1 MRLKGKVAI
10 ITGGAQGI
18 GEGCVRRFVAEGA
31 KVVFADVLAE
41 KGEAVARELEGN
53 AAFLT
58 GDVSRPDVIATL
70 IELTITKF
78 GQLDCVVC
86 AAGVA
91 PIANF
96 LDLKE
101 SDFNAVLKV
110 NVNGPMLLGQA
121 AAQHWVKEGKR
132 GSIVN
137 VTSVSAKLAGATQA
151 SYCASK
157 GALDSLTRVMAVALA
172 PHGIRVNALAPGP
185 TRTGM
190 ADSVWENEDALAP
203 VLSRTPLGRFAEPDE
218 QAAVAVFLVSDDAS
232 FMTGESIYVDGG
244 RLALNYTVPI
254 KPRAE
259 RKR

>member
-1 MRLKGKVAI
+1 LKGKVAI

-41 KGEAVARELEGN
+41 KGDAVGRDLGAN
-53 AAFLT
+53 AAFLA
-58 GDVSRPDVIATL
+58 GDVSKPDVIAKMIDL
-70 IELTITKF
+70 ALTKF
-78 GQLDCVVC
+78 GRLDCVVC

-91 PIANF
+91 PTANF

-101 SDFNAVLKV
+101 SDFDAVLKI
-110 NVNGPMLLGQA
+110 NVNGPLLLGQA
-121 AAQHWVKEGKR
+121 VARHWVKEGQR

-190 ADSVWENEDALAP
+190 ADSVWENEEALAP

-218 QAAVAVFLVSDDAS
+218 QAAVAAFLVSDDAS